1 MKKDK
6 MILTYEQAREL
17 QWFCQN
23 VAGVRID
30 FYSVMEKAYSFDDR
44 LTRLEKTCETIE
56 KFFGE
61 QIKPTQSAFVSTKT
75 EGVNE

>member
-6 MILTYEQAREL
+6 MILTYEQARDL
-17 QWFCQN
+17 KWFCQN
-23 VAGVRID
+23 VAGTRQE
-30 FYSVMEKAYSFDDR
+30 FYSVMEKTNSFDDR
-44 LTRLEKTCETIE
+44 LARLEKTCETIE

-75 EGVNE
+75 EGEI